1 MAAVTSQETKIIY
14 HIDEQDTPYCVRV
27 PVPADQITLG
37 VFKNVLKIQSKTY
50 KYFFKS
56 PDDGK
61 F

>member
-1 MAAVTSQETKIIY
+1 MAASQETKIIY
-14 HIDEQDTPYCVRV
+14 HKDEQDTPYCVRV

-37 VFKNVLKIQSKTY
+37 MFKEVLDYQSKPY

-61 F
+61 FT